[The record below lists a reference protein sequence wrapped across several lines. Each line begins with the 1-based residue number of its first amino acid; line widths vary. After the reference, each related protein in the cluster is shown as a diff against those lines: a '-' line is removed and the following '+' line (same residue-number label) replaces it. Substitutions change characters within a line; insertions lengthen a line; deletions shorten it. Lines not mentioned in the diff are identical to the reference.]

1 MTSVALKKS
10 KGQKQKIRRMEAL
23 NEQRKKKKARWG
35 KKNKKK
41 LTEEQKK
48 ARREL
53 LIESNKKKEEQK
65 QLKINMIELEKANI
79 LKNALGSI
87 FNEDALDCLAK
98 STGFIKRA
106 GGQITAI
113 AFIYTLSF
121 GFFGNGQIALIYLT
135 ASLSNV
141 FKIFVTPQAL
151 SKRIISE
158 AGVVFLKETL
168 QKLMQAQLKVKF
180 KNTLSKTFHVFSSIN
195 LEDSSQV
202 SLNEMLAPNFMG
214 CGGAASKS
222 SLKLNFIYDV
232 ANFVVLG
239 IKITHGIVSDQ
250 ANAVDLLKYVKL
262 GSLNI
267 RDLGYFVINA
277 LKKIEAAGG
286 FYLSRLSVLTN
297 VYLNQNDIQPLKIPE
312 YLEKQMK
319 SGNKAV
325 SLDVYIGK
333 NEKFKTRLVAEVVPK
348 TVSTQRQ
355 SRYKKENKKEPSEYY
370 TEWCGYSI
378 FITNIPTTMF
388 SGIMIITLYKL
399 RWQVELTF
407 KNFKSNI
414 DLDILKG
421 TNKHRIES
429 LVYGRLITIVTI
441 FIMHNY
447 AAHIA
452 QDREVSG
459 DKLTKWLDSDQRLKE
474 AIKKNSI
481 LELLTMLK
489 FDIEIVSKQ
498 KRTRKTTVDLLKE
511 QFQNEN
517 IVQECKI
524 TDLCA

>member
-23 NEQRKKKKARWG
+23 NEQRQKKRIRWE
-35 KKNKKK
+35 KNKKK

-48 ARREL
+48 VRTEKL
-53 LIESNKKKEEQK
+53 LESNKKKEERK
-65 QLKINMIELEKANI
+65 QLKINMAESENANI
-79 LKNALGSI
+79 LKNALDSI
-87 FNEDALDCLAK
+87 FNQNGLHYLAK

-135 ASLSNV
+135 GSLGSI

-151 SKRIISE
+151 SKRINSK
-158 AGVVFLKETL
+158 AGVVFLKEAL
-168 QKLMQAQLKVKF
+168 QKLMQAQLKVRF
-180 KNTLSKTFHVFSSIN
+180 KNTLSKTFSVFSSIN

-202 SLNEMLAPNFMG
+202 SLNEMLAPHFMG
-214 CGGAASKS
+214 AGGAASKS

-232 ANFVVLG
+232 ANLVVLG
-239 IKITHGIVSDQ
+239 IKITNGIVCDQ
-250 ANAVDLLKYVKL
+250 ANAADLLKYVKL

-297 VYLNQNDIQPLKIPE
+297 VYLNKNDKQQLNIPE
-312 YLEKQMK
+312 FLEKQMK
-319 SGNKAV
+319 NGTKSV

-333 NEKFKTRLVAEVVPK
+333 NDKFKTRLVAEVVPK
-348 TVSTQRQ
+348 TVSTQRKA
-355 SRYKKENKKEPSEYY
+355 RYKKENKKEPSTYY

-388 SGIMIITLYKL
+388 SGIMIIALYKL

-421 TNKHRIES
+421 TNKHRIDS

-441 FIMHNY
+441 FIIHNY

-459 DKLTKWLDSDQRLKE
+459 DKLTKWLDSDQRLKK
-474 AIKKNSI
+474 AIVENSL
-481 LELLTMLK
+481 LELLGLMEL
-489 FDIEIVSKQ
+489 DILIVFKQ

-511 QFQNEN
+511 QFQKEN
-517 IVQECKI
+517 IVEECQI
-524 TDLCA
+524 IDLYA